1 MRPNFEAVPPELKGL
16 KHWVC
21 WKYELTEDGKKTKVP
36 YNPQKRRSKASVA
49 NPETWGTLEEAR
61 LSYEQSQ
68 YLLSPFD
75 GVGFALTKE
84 IGIIGIDFD
93 SCVDSKWLNV
103 FKCYSEITPSG
114 NGLRILCKGN
124 LDQLRGRKN
133 TEHKIEIYDSGR
145 FFTFTGNVVLDLPIA
160 ERQELIDLFHAEI
173 FPPKPFVPHAPSA
186 GLGINEQEILDS
198 IKRSTK
204 RSLNFEHLYHG
215 DDIAAGS
222 DASFGDLAFCNEL
235 RFFGA
240 SENQIDSIYRSSGRY
255 RQKWDEVHFSDGRT
269 YGQATIQKAMQG
281 EVKRPKGQRPQ
292 AKQTFRTGDD
302 MPEDSEEDNSQS
314 GPSNDL
320 EEIKKRIK
328 QLPRDTGEALEAAL
342 KNDLWFSIGCLGRS
356 EQSIA
361 ALALKAHCNIGKTD
375 VKGFVA
381 EALKEKEL
389 SPSELRDIVLEAWKT
404 AGFRAKYIAE
414 WQEWYFY
421 EHGVYKQALTE
432 TVQKH
437 VSELLEAQGHKI
449 LEYLLTDVI
458 AKLARSEG
466 VYQERPPQSQD
477 ILNIKNGLLDLNTLE
492 LTPHSPDVLSFAQAP
507 NMYEP
512 TFDCPKFF
520 EFLDRVLPD
529 EGHKKT
535 LQEFAGYMLTS
546 KTFLQKAL
554 YLKGPGGT
562 GKGTLASVFKALLTG
577 ENGHGLSVD
586 MNIEDLNDNSASL
599 VTAINKRMIYV
610 SEVPGKA
617 NLIGFKKVVG
627 EDRVNINPK
636 YKRPFDIKLEAKL
649 IITANTW
656 IHTGD
661 DNANNSIDR
670 RLIILP
676 FDVIPGSEH
685 YNPNIVT
692 DLTTEEELAGVLNWA
707 LAGWQRLKSNGF
719 RFSSGGDEGKRLEF
733 LENSN
738 PVITFLRERC
748 TPKDSTDIGSTEL
761 YTSWKKWCQGYEIWD
776 SKLNKYV
783 KEGGTGHYPGSH
795 KGFSE
800 KCAEALRIL
809 GWVVEKKRLASGFF
823 WSGLL
828 YHKLS
833 GVED

>member
-1 MRPNFEAVPPELKGL
+1 MKPNFDAVPPELKDL
-16 KHWVC
+16 RHWVC
-21 WKYELTEDGKKTKVP
+21 WRYEQTDDGKTTKVP
-36 YNPQKRRSKASVA
+36 YNPHKRRSKASVA

-61 LSYEQSQ
+61 AAYEQSQ
-68 YLLSPFD
+68 GLLIPFD
-75 GVGFALTKE
+75 GVSFALNKE
-84 IGIIGIDFD
+84 LGIVGIDFD
-93 SCVDSKWLNV
+93 DCVHSIWINT

-114 NGLRILCKGN
+114 SGLRILCKGN
-124 LDQLRGRKN
+124 LDQLQGRKS
-133 TEHKIEIYDSGR
+133 TDHKIEIYDSGR
-145 FFTFTGNVVLDLPIA
+145 FFTFTGNVILDLPIA
-160 ERQELIDLFHAEI
+160 ERQELINLFHAEI
-173 FPPKPFVPHAPSA
+173 FPPKPFVQSAPSA
-186 GLGINEQEILDS
+186 GLGIDEQEILDS
-198 IKRSTK
+198 IKRSSK
-204 RSLNFEHLYHG
+204 RSLNFDHLYHG
-215 DDIAAGS
+215 DDMATGS
-222 DASFGDLAFCNEL
+222 DASAGDLAFCNEL

-240 SENQIDSIYRSSGRY
+240 SANQIDSIYRSSGRY
-255 RQKWDEVHFSDGRT
+255 REKWDEKHYSDGRT
-269 YGQATIQKAMQG
+269 YGQATIEKAMQG

-292 AKQTFRTGDD
+292 AKQTFKQGDD
-302 MPEDSEEDNSQS
+302 VPEDKPQPD
-314 GPSNDL
+314 GASNDL
-320 EEIKKRIK
+320 EEIKKRINK
-328 QLPRDTGEALEAAL
+328 LPRETGAALEKAL
-342 KNDLWFSIGCLGRS
+342 EDDLWFSIGCLPRA

-361 ALALKAHCNIGKTD
+361 AHALKAHCNIGKTD
-375 VKGFVA
+375 VKGFVND
-381 EALKEKEL
+381 ALKEKEL
-389 SPSELRDIVLEAWKT
+389 SPAELRDKVLESWVT
-404 AGFRAKYIAE
+404 AGVRAKYIAE

-421 EHGVYKQALTE
+421 DHGVYKQALPE
-432 TVQKH
+432 TVQKR
-437 VSELLEAQGHKI
+437 VNGILEGHGHKV
-449 LEYLLTDVI
+449 LEYMLNDVI
-458 AKLARSEG
+458 SKLARSEG
-466 VYQERPPQSQD
+466 IYQERPPESQD

-492 LTPHSPDVLSFAQAP
+492 LKPHTPDVLTFAQAP

-512 TFDCPKFF
+512 SFSCPKFF
-520 EFLDRVLPD
+520 DFLQRVLPD
-529 EGHKKT
+529 DRHRKT

-577 ENGHGLSVD
+577 EHGHGLSVD

-676 FDVIPGSEH
+676 FDVIPGDQH

-707 LAGWQRLKSNGF
+707 LEGWRRLRENGY
-719 RFSSGGDEGKRLEF
+719 RFSSNGDDGKRLEF

-748 TPKDSTDIGSTEL
+748 HEDNQTKIGSSEL
-761 YTSWKKWCQGYEIWD
+761 YQNWKQWCEGYEVPE
-776 SKLNKYV
+776 SNGFNSVRYKKV
-783 KEGGTGHYPGSH
+783 GGSGHYAGSQ
-795 KGFSE
+795 KGFAE
-800 KCAEALRIL
+800 KCEDALRIL
-809 GWVVEKKRLASGFF
+809 KWKIEKHRQKEGVF
-823 WSGLL
+823 WLGLKYL
-828 YHKLS
+828 
-833 GVED
+833 EP